1 MPTSADTRRLTTTAL
16 LVAVGSVLGLV
27 ENAVLPPLPVP
38 GVRIGLAN
46 IAVVLAL
53 VLVGRVA
60 ALRVALLRVII
71 VGLAAGS
78 LGGPGF
84 LLAVGGAVAAWA
96 VMSPLTGVRQVSS
109 LGVSVAGAAAHVTAQ
124 LVLAAVMTGGPAPL
138 LFAPLSLGL
147 AVPCG
152 LAIGSVV
159 QVLTARLPLV
169 QAHART

>member
-1 MPTSADTRRLTTTAL
+1 MRTSADTSTLTTTAL

-27 ENAVLPPLPVP
+27 ENAVLPPFPVP
-38 GVRIGLAN
+38 GVRLGLAN

-53 VLVGRVA
+53 ILVGRAA
-60 ALRVALLRVII
+60 ALRVALLRVAI

-84 LLAVGGAVAAWA
+84 LLAVGGAIAAWA
-96 VMSPLTGVRQVSS
+96 VMSPLSRMRQVSS
-109 LGVSVAGAAAHVTAQ
+109 LGMSVAGAAAHVAAQ
-124 LVLAAVMTGGPAPL
+124 LVLAAVLTGGPAPL
-138 LFAPLSLGL
+138 LFVPLSLCL